1 MDDLNGQTAPESTRG
16 LFDPP
21 ADVKLPSRP
30 TSTSNAEK
38 RRSALVFSAFS
49 HMNIDSTGQSSQPR
63 SERGH
68 QRSRSAVIAPPFD
81 GSPRASNGTLHTLE
95 EEGGNVDR
103 RYSQQPLAGRRSTRS
118 FAQQESI
125 GSADGSEPQSAMSS
139 LRDMINTLKQMP
151 PDEPM
156 QRTVL
161 SHRKQQSMS
170 SVPAYSRQN
179 RLSQHDSVNAQTLRN
194 IADNRRNSAIHSKHL
209 SMSDFSRLSAND
221 DDEDDYMSRADA
233 LAEAEAK
240 LMGTYQKP
248 ERQRDTTDDTKSQRR
263 SRQIYAQPGGGQF
276 NLHENEFSDQRHSR
290 RLSEPNAAKYDP
302 RRFSDMPETST
313 SYTNNRSSMSNKRMS
328 LHMPTLNE
336 MGEDPNRHGTSR
348 RINFNKPLDLGQDS
362 NKRRSRNFD
371 DWRSSASPIVPSS
384 RNPANRN
391 SFHLVPFTPTKVN
404 FTRDDA
410 NPHQRRPLFTAHL
423 PFSALTPLLKSR
435 QLVRGSLRVNKRNRS
450 DAYVTTDDLDADVYI
465 CGSRD
470 RNRALDGDV
479 VAIKLV
485 DVDRV
490 LREKKE
496 KEEAKLIRNGGQPRV
511 RKPDEEDDNEI
522 VFGGDEDIDKVKPK
536 YCGIVV
542 AILERAQN
550 QVFSG
555 ILTLMRPN
563 NKRAQEE
570 KAAEEARRMSG
581 DSQFEHKETPRIVW
595 FKPSDKRVPL
605 IAIPIEQVPENFV
618 TDSEGYQQKLFVG
631 SIKRWPITSLHP
643 FGVLEREIGLVS
655 DITVQTQALLAD
667 NNVTD
672 SEFSEAVMNC
682 LPELPWTPEEAD
694 LEDRREFKDV
704 RVFTIEEQK
713 QADILDRALSIIKV
727 GDDTYEIGLHMAD
740 VAHFIKPHSPLDKEA
755 RARATVVEVVNKTVP
770 MLPAELTS
778 QVTNFVAG
786 KDRLAFSVVWTM
798 NSTGKVLG
806 TWIGKSVVNAAANV
820 SLDDV
825 QQVVQGS
832 HITATEETSE
842 EELHGLEQDI
852 QLLHDIAQRLR
863 ESRTT
868 KGIFTAEKEQLNI
881 NLQDNL
887 PASIDITEPHPM
899 EELVNEFEVM
909 ANVVVAQKISSNF
922 PEQALLRRQGGP
934 HQRKMDELYE
944 YAESLGYPLNDESPG
959 TLQSSL
965 DEIEDI
971 EIRHGVTALVLKTL
985 QPPKYFCT
993 GVFDI
998 IKYAHFSLNTPL
1010 YTHFTRPSRRYA
1022 DIIIHRQMEAT
1033 LAGEK
1038 RFYIDR
1044 DTIQTLSQHCNVK
1057 QEAARWAK
1065 YQSGQLFLS
1074 RYLQG
1079 VMKRQVTTAVTH
1091 EALVVAVFDH
1101 AFDVVLPEYALERRI
1116 HLDNLPIEAHKL
1128 DHAGGT
1134 LTLAWKKGVRT
1145 SGHAAVRQR
1154 ECSSDDDDN
1163 ISLIDHND
1171 NDVDPDLADT
1181 VHKLGVNLS
1190 DRRTSV
1196 NGHRKR
1202 MSVVLSTESVYDDLK
1217 CTQTIKALDKIKVVI
1232 MVEGDRTP
1240 PVIKVLAANTFA

>member
-1 MDDLNGQTAPESTRG
+1 
-16 LFDPP
+16 
-21 ADVKLPSRP
+21 
-30 TSTSNAEK
+30 
-38 RRSALVFSAFS
+38 
-49 HMNIDSTGQSSQPR
+49 MNIDSTGQSSQPR
-63 SERGH
+63 GERSH
-68 QRSRSAVIAPPFD
+68 QRSRSAIIAPPLD
-81 GSPRASNGTLHTLE
+81 GSGSPRASNGALHTLE

-103 RYSQQPLAGRRSTRS
+103 RYSQQLPGRRSTRS

-125 GSADGSEPQSAMSS
+125 GSTAGSEPQSAMSS

-161 SHRKQQSMS
+161 SHRKQQSLS
-170 SVPAYSRQN
+170 SVPTTYSRQN
-179 RLSQHDSVNAQTLRN
+179 RLSQHEPVNAQTLRN

-209 SMSDFSRLSAND
+209 SISDFSRFSANE
-221 DDEDDYMSRADA
+221 DDEDDFMSRADA

-240 LMGTYQKP
+240 LMGTYQRT
-248 ERQRDTTDDTKSQRR
+248 ERPADTDENKSQRR
-263 SRQIYAQPGGGQF
+263 SRQLYGRAGQ
-276 NLHENEFSDQRHSR
+276 LGLQESEFSDSRHNR
-290 RLSEPNAAKYDP
+290 RSSEPNAAKYDP

-313 SYTNNRSSMSNKRMS
+313 SYTNNRSSMANKRMS

-336 MGEDPNRHGTSR
+336 MGEDRQSTSR

-371 DWRSSASPIVPSS
+371 DWRTSASPIVPSS
-384 RNPANRN
+384 RNPSNRN

-404 FTRDDA
+404 FARDDA

-490 LREKKE
+490 LKEKKE
-496 KEEAKLIRNGGQPRV
+496 KEEAKLVRNGGQPRV

-522 VFGGDEDIDKVKPK
+522 VFGGDEDIDKIKPK

-581 DSQFEHKETPRIVW
+581 DGHYEHKETPRIIW

-618 TDSEGYQQKLFVG
+618 SDSEDYQQRLFVG

-655 DITVQTQALLAD
+655 DIEVQTQALLAD

-672 SEFSEAVMNC
+672 TEFNEAVMNC
-682 LPELPWTPEEAD
+682 LPALPWTASATD
-694 LEDRREFKDV
+694 IEDRRDFRDT
-704 RVFTIEEQK
+704 RTFTVEEKK
-713 QADILDRALSIIKV
+713 QADILDRALSISKV
-727 GDDTYEIGLHMAD
+727 GDDTYEIALHVAD

-755 RARATVVEVVNKTVP
+755 RARATLVEVVNKSVP
-770 MLPAELTS
+770 MLPTELTT
-778 QVTNFVAG
+778 QVTNLEAG
-786 KDRLAFSVVWTM
+786 KDRFAFSVVWTM
-798 NSTGKVLG
+798 NSAGKVLG
-806 TWIGKSVVNAAANV
+806 SWIGKSVVNVDINL
-820 SLDDV
+820 SFDET
-825 QQVVQGS
+825 QQVLYGS
-832 HITATEETSE
+832 HLIKIDDADVESLL
-842 EELHGLEQDI
+842 ELEKDI
-852 QLLHDIAQRLR
+852 QLLYKISQKQW
-863 ESRTT
+863 ESRRAKGVFTT
-868 KGIFTAEKEQLNI
+868 EKEQLNI

-899 EELVNEFEVM
+899 EALVREFELM
-909 ANVVVAQKISSNF
+909 ANVLVAQKISSNF
-922 PEQALLRRQGGP
+922 PEQALLRRQSEP
-934 HQRKMDELYE
+934 HPRKMDELFE
-944 YAESLGYPLNDESPG
+944 YAEKLGYPLDDESPG
-959 TLQSSL
+959 TLQASL
-965 DEIEDI
+965 DTIEDD
-971 EIRHGVTALVLKTL
+971 EIRHGITALVLKTL
-985 QPPKYFCT
+985 SPPKYFCT

-998 IKYAHFSLNTPL
+998 IKYAHYSLNTPL
-1010 YTHFTRPSRRYA
+1010 YTHFTQPSRRYA
-1022 DIIIHRQMEAT
+1022 DIIIHRQMDAALT
-1033 LAGEK
+1033 GEK

-1065 YQSGQLFLS
+1065 FQSGQLFLS

-1079 VMKRQVTTAVTH
+1079 VMKRQGTTAYTH

-1101 AFDVVLPEYALERRI
+1101 AFDVVLPEFALERRI
-1116 HLDNLPIEAHKL
+1116 HLDNLPIETHRFDSDK
-1128 DHAGGT
+1128 GT
-1134 LTLAWKKGVRT
+1134 LTIAWKKGIPT
-1145 SGHAAVRQR
+1145 EGHDANRR
-1154 ECSSDDDDN
+1154 RDYSSDEDELDN
-1163 ISLIDHND
+1163 GSVVGQTE
-1171 NDVDPDLADT
+1171 NDVDQDLADT
-1181 VHKLGVNLS
+1181 VHKLGVNSS
-1190 DRRTSV
+1190 DRRRSV
-1196 NGHRKR
+1196 NGHKKR
-1202 MSVVLSTESVYDDLK
+1202 MSVILSTESVYDAQK

-1240 PVIKVLAANTFA
+1240 PVIKILAANNFA